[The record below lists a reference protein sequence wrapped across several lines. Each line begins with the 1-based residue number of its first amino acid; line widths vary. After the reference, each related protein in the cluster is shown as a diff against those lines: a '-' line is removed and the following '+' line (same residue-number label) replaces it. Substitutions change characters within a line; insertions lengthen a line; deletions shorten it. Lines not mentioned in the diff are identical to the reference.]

1 MYVISL
7 SSSRDRRS
15 LIQSLIAAHY
25 VCNKFIYQV
34 HVTDEV
40 SYKVLYQHIMY
51 VISLSSSRDRRSLIQ
66 SLIAAHYVCNKFI

>member
-25 VCNKFIYQV
+25 VCNN
-34 HVTDEV
+34 
-40 SYKVLYQHIMY
+40 
-51 VISLSSSRDRRSLIQ
+51 LSSSRHRRSLIQ
-66 SLIAAHYVCNKFI
+66 SLIAPHYVCNKFI

>member
-15 LIQSLIAAHY
+15 LIQIS
-25 VCNKFIYQV
+25 Q
-34 HVTDEV
+34 
-40 SYKVLYQHIMY
+40 QHIMY